1 MLRYNF
7 QDLYSFERVPVM
19 SVAEHL
25 KETRADFPTRRKRIN
40 QFKRDIEDIQ
50 WRVDHISKQLNEKP
64 MFEGQQWAFYHGDK
78 YNANDVH
85 RYEVD
90 LKNMRD
96 ALKIVELET
105 CPTKTAAPEPTPTP
119 TPTPA
124 PEPTPA
130 QRPALNILQSTP
142 QEITLTLPAGFDAH
156 DLRAM
161 ISNQIDQTRQ
171 DLKKA
176 HRIGF
181 VLSEQL
187 EQIKLDGLE
196 NLASQTQYIFSNY
209 K

>member
-7 QDLYSFERVPVM
+7 QDLYFYAAVPVR

-50 WRVDHISKQLNEKP
+50 WRADHIRKQLNEKP
-64 MFEGQQWAFYHGDK
+64 LFEGQKWAFYHGDK
-78 YNANDVH
+78 YNANDLH
-85 RYEVD
+85 RYELD
-90 LKNMRD
+90 LKNMQD
-96 ALKIVELET
+96 ALEIVKLET

-119 TPTPA
+119 A
-124 PEPTPA
+124 PEPTPM
-130 QRPALNILQSTP
+130 QRPALDMVQSTP

-176 HRIGF
+176 QRIGF
-181 VLSEQL
+181 MLTRQL

-196 NLASQTQYIFSNY
+196 NLASQTQYIFSDY
-209 K
+209 R